1 MLQVLKGI
9 QAYTEP
15 RPALVF
21 ITSAGVERNAKIGD
35 DEAAR
40 KKDIP
45 IVQLNPGGVLN
56 HKYAGEWAVR
66 TSELPY
72 TVIRST
78 GDRLKVFV
86 VSQESMG
93 AIYILQLS
101 PGSMSTMISPE
112 SKLCTHNS
120 CLIRYTGEL
129 PGCRHPTSDVLE
141 TCMQV

>member
-1 MLQVLKGI
+1 MQIMKGI

-21 ITSAGVERNAKIGD
+21 ITSAGVERNAIIGD

-45 IVQLNPGGVLN
+45 IVQLNPGGTLN

-66 TSELPY
+66 SSELPY

-78 GDRLKVFV
+78 GAGSGSGASFSTIAIDRCLNTRHGLPV
-86 VSQESMG
+86 
-93 AIYILQLS
+93 
-101 PGSMSTMISPE
+101 
-112 SKLCTHNS
+112 S
-120 CLIRYTGEL
+120 CLPACMHDAAL
-129 PGCRHPTSDVLE
+129 ACRPHNRG
-141 TCMQV
+141 

>member
-1 MLQVLKGI
+1 MLQVFKGI

-21 ITSAGVERNAKIGD
+21 ITSAGVERNANIGD

-78 GDRLKVFV
+78 GDSPEHLVI
-86 VSQESMG
+86 SQG
-93 AIYILQLS
+93 AMWATLVMQLS
-101 PGSMSTMISPE
+101 PG
-112 SKLCTHNS
+112 KHVNHKHCK
-120 CLIRYTGEL
+120 
-129 PGCRHPTSDVLE
+129 
-141 TCMQV
+141 Q

>member
-1 MLQVLKGI
+1 MIGREMLQVFKGI

-21 ITSAGVERNAKIGD
+21 ITSAGVERNANIGD

-78 GDRLKVFV
+78 GDSPEHLV
-86 VSQESMG
+86 VSWG
-93 AIYILQLS
+93 AF
-101 PGSMSTMISPE
+101 
-112 SKLCTHNS
+112 
-120 CLIRYTGEL
+120 
-129 PGCRHPTSDVLE
+129 
-141 TCMQV
+141 

>member
-1 MLQVLKGI
+1 MLKGI

-40 KKDIP
+40 KRDIP

-66 TSELPY
+66 TAGVPY
-72 TVIRST
+72 AVIRST
-78 GDRLKVFV
+78 GRGHL
-86 VSQESMG
+86 
-93 AIYILQLS
+93 AS
-101 PGSMSTMISPE
+101 PVLLRQAS
-112 SKLCTHNS
+112 LCACGT
-120 CLIRYTGEL
+120 
-129 PGCRHPTSDVLE
+129 CRHGLTHA
-141 TCMQV
+141 

>member
-1 MLQVLKGI
+1 MLQVFKGI

-21 ITSAGVERNAKIGD
+21 ITSAGVERNANIGD

-66 TSELPY
+66 TSELRY

-78 GDRLKVFV
+78 GD
-86 VSQESMG
+86 
-93 AIYILQLS
+93 
-101 PGSMSTMISPE
+101 SPE
-112 SKLCTHNS
+112 TLLRPIGMQCGSGDTV
-120 CLIRYTGEL
+120 RRDEL
-129 PGCRHPTSDVLE
+129 QAEKQCELFTPCSRVLAA
-141 TCMQV
+141 C

>member
-21 ITSAGVERNAKIGD
+21 ITSAGVERIANIGD

-72 TVIRST
+72 TIIRST
-78 GDRLKVFV
+78 GD
-86 VSQESMG
+86 
-93 AIYILQLS
+93 
-101 PGSMSTMISPE
+101 SPE
-112 SKLCTHNS
+112 SLLACWEAVRVRKRCGLGSSAGWEAVRAIHTMQLS
-120 CLIRYTGEL
+120 TG
-129 PGCRHPTSDVLE
+129 SVL
-141 TCMQV
+141 T

>member
-21 ITSAGVERNAKIGD
+21 ITSAGVERNANIGD

-78 GDRLKVFV
+78 GDSRKNIVIFWGAMRAVHIMQLRLGGMFV
-86 VSQESMG
+86 V
-93 AIYILQLS
+93 
-101 PGSMSTMISPE
+101 T
-112 SKLCTHNS
+112 THVWAVH
-120 CLIRYTGEL
+120 T
-129 PGCRHPTSDVLE
+129 
-141 TCMQV
+141 

>member
-21 ITSAGVERNAKIGD
+21 ITSAGVERNANIGD

-72 TVIRST
+72 TIIRST
-78 GDRLKVFV
+78 GESPEHPLAH
-86 VSQESMG
+86 QEAVR
-93 AIYILQLS
+93 AIHTVQLS
-101 PGSMSTMISPE
+101 SSSVLTTPMPGSW
-112 SKLCTHNS
+112 LCTHDS
-120 CLIRYTGEL
+120 
-129 PGCRHPTSDVLE
+129 
-141 TCMQV
+141 

>member
-1 MLQVLKGI
+1 MLKGI

-66 TSELPY
+66 TAGLPMQSSDPL
-72 TVIRST
+72 V
-78 GDRLKVFV
+78 
-86 VSQESMG
+86 G
-93 AIYILQLS
+93 A
-101 PGSMSTMISPE
+101 T
-112 SKLCTHNS
+112 
-120 CLIRYTGEL
+120 
-129 PGCRHPTSDVLE
+129 
-141 TCMQV
+141 

>member
-1 MLQVLKGI
+1 MLQVFKGI

-21 ITSAGVERNAKIGD
+21 ITSAGVERNANIGD
-35 DEAAR
+35 DEVAR

-78 GDRLKVFV
+78 GESPENLVI
-86 VSQESMG
+86 SQG
-93 AIYILQLS
+93 ATRAVHIMQLS
-101 PGSMSTMISPE
+101 PGRMFVVA
-112 SKLCTHNS
+112 
-120 CLIRYTGEL
+120 IRVWAVHT
-129 PGCRHPTSDVLE
+129 
-141 TCMQV
+141 